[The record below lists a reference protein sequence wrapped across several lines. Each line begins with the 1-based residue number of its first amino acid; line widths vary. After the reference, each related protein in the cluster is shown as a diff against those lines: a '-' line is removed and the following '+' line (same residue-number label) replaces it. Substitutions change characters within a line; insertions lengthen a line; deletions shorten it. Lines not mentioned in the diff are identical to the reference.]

1 MKNPG
6 CANNRGSLLKPPG
19 THPIKSAAPQHACG
33 DDAQAKTAC
42 GDDADS
48 LSKSGLCS
56 KNYVFWCTPTC
67 IHVKEK
73 VNKKHRNKTYT
84 EKLARPLI

>member
-1 MKNPG
+1 MMYG
-6 CANNRGSLLKPPG
+6 CHMP
-19 THPIKSAAPQHACG
+19 
-33 DDAQAKTAC
+33 
-42 GDDADS
+42 
-48 LSKSGLCS
+48 
-56 KNYVFWCTPTC
+56 Y